1 MSAQPQPRLTPE
13 QYLELDRASEFR
25 HEYYNGRMY
34 LMPGGTH
41 PHAIVTANLSGELR
55 NALRSRP
62 CIVTTSDV
70 RVRVSRSGLY
80 TYPDVVAVC
89 GTPQYLD
96 DRRDTVPNPALLIEV
111 FSPSTEAYDRGF
123 KFAQYRTFESLQE
136 YALVSQSEPRV
147 AIFRRHAS
155 GEWLL
160 SESAGMETACR
171 FDSAGCTI
179 ALKDIFDK
187 VTFGDEGATS
197 EHPAPGS
204 WQRMA

>member
-41 PHAIVTANLSGELR
+41 PHAIVIANLSRELGL
-55 NALRSRP
+55 ALKARP

-70 RVRVSRSGLY
+70 RVRVSRGGLY
-80 TYPDVVAVC
+80 TYPDVVVVC
-89 GTPQYLD
+89 GTPRYLD
-96 DRRDTVPNPALLIEV
+96 DRRDTVLNPVLLIEV
-111 FSPSTEAYDRGF
+111 LSPSTEAYDRGF
-123 KFAQYRTFESLQE
+123 KFAQYRTLESLQE
-136 YALVSQSEPRV
+136 YGLVSQSEPRV
-147 AIFRRHAS
+147 EIFRRQAS

-160 SESAGMETACR
+160 SEAAGMDAACR
-171 FDSAGCTI
+171 FDSADCTI

-187 VTFGDEGATS
+187 VTFGNEGATS
-197 EHPAPGS
+197 ERPAPGS
-204 WQRMA
+204 